1 MLSPAW
7 DDAAAGEVS
16 DLLELQNEFPEF
28 VIWREI
34 TGNRTRYV
42 AKRVQPGV
50 SPHTAICASTAELR
64 AVLADRAGQASPG
77 HAGAAQR

>member
-7 DDAAAGEVS
+7 DDAAAGEVTA
-16 DLLELQNEFPEF
+16 LLELQNDFPEF

-50 SPHTAICASTAELR
+50 SPHTAICTTTEELR
-64 AVLADRAGQASPG
+64 AVLAERAGQGSPG
-77 HAGAAQR
+77 QAGVARG